1 MTYSR
6 NPCLTAPLAPDR
18 PRRHNSPPI
27 KALSALV
34 PVAGLSSLASS
45 GPLVPLAPLVSRNR
59 TGLALVLPALA
70 AAALSALLG
79 TDATRIGK

>member
-1 MTYSR
+1 M
-6 NPCLTAPLAPDR
+6 
-18 PRRHNSPPI
+18 
-27 KALSALV
+27 

-70 AAALSALLG
+70 AAALSAPLG

>member
-6 NPCLTAPLAPDR
+6 NPCLTAPFAPDR
-18 PRRHNSPPI
+18 PRRYNSPPI
-27 KALSALV
+27 EVLSALV

-45 GPLVPLAPLVSRNR
+45 VPLVSRNR
-59 TGLALVLPALA
+59 TGFALVLPALA

-79 TDATRIGK
+79 TDAIRIGK